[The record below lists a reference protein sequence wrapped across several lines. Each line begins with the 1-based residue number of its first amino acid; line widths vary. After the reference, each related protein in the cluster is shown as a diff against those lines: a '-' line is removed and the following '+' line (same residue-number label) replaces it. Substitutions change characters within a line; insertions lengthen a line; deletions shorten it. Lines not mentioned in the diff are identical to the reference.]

1 MEGLRK
7 LQANDEIPFQLLL
20 LADETVEAI
29 EKYIYNCDVFVLKK
43 DDLLI
48 AVFALLKIDEH
59 EIEIKNIAV
68 DNNFQGQG
76 IGSLLLSNIKAI
88 AKETFFKRI
97 IVGTPDI
104 SHLQINFYEKN
115 GFVKCGIRKN
125 FFIEN
130 YKLPIIENGIRLKD
144 MQMLEYLIE
153 R

>member
-7 LQANDEIPFQLLL
+7 LQAHDEIPFQLLL

-29 EKYIYNCDVFVLKK
+29 EKYIYKCDVFVLKK
-43 DDLLI
+43 DGLLI
-48 AVFALLKIDEH
+48 AVFALLKIDEY
-59 EIEIKNIAV
+59 EMEIKNIAV
-68 DNNFQGQG
+68 DCNFQGQG

-88 AKETFFKRI
+88 AKETFFKKI

-153 R
+153 

>member
-7 LQANDEIPFQLLL
+7 LQAHDEIPFQLLL

-29 EKYIYNCDVFVLKK
+29 EKYIYKCDVFVLKK
-43 DDLLI
+43 DGLLI
-48 AVFALLKIDEH
+48 AVFALLKVDEH

-68 DNNFQGQG
+68 DNNLQGQG

-88 AKETFFKRI
+88 TKETFFKRI

-130 YKLPIIENGIRLKD
+130 YKLPIIENGILLKD

-153 R
+153 Q